1 MDEFTWF
8 LVGVVGGA
16 VTALGAGYVGLLWY
30 LNRNN
35 PM

>member
-16 VTALGAGYVGLLWY
+16 VTALALGYVGLAWY
-30 LNRNN
+30 MNRN
-35 PM
+35 PR